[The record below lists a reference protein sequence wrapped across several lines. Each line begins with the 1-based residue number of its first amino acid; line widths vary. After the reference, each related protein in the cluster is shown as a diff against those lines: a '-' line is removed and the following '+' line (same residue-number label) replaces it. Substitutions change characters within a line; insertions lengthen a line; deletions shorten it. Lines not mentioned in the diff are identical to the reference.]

1 MPEDTRGVDID
12 PAIMTHSLGTGRASP
27 DPAVSDAPVSSPPT
41 VRLDLWLW
49 AARFFKTRSLAKHA
63 IDTGK
68 IEVGG
73 QRAKPSRA
81 VRVNDALRIVRG
93 EEIFEVEVRA
103 LADMRGPA
111 SVAQGLYQ
119 ESEASRQAREG
130 ARALR
135 MAERTGYRAPETK
148 PDKRARRLIRA
159 LGDIDAL

>member
-1 MPEDTRGVDID
+1 MNDVPD
-12 PAIMTHSLGTGRASP
+12 AS
-27 DPAVSDAPVSSPPT
+27 APS

-68 IEVGG
+68 IEIGG

-81 VRVNDALRIVRG
+81 VRVSDALRIVRG
-93 EEIFEVEVRA
+93 EEIFEVDVRG
-103 LADMRGPA
+103 LSDTRGPA
-111 SVAQGLYQ
+111 SVAQTLYA
-119 ESEASRQAREG
+119 ETEASRQAREA

-135 MAERTGYRAPETK
+135 VAERTGYRAPETK

-159 LGDIDAL
+159 LGDIDAM

>member
-1 MPEDTRGVDID
+1 MSDV
-12 PAIMTHSLGTGRASP
+12 P
-27 DPAVSDAPVSSPPT
+27 DSSAPT

-68 IEVGG
+68 IEIGG
-73 QRAKPSRA
+73 QRAKPSRS
-81 VRVNDALRIVRG
+81 VRLNDALRIVRG
-93 EEIFEVEVRA
+93 EEVFEVQVQG
-103 LADMRGPA
+103 LSDSRGPA
-111 SVAQGLYQ
+111 SIAQMLYA
-119 ESEASRQAREG
+119 ESDASRKAREA

-135 MAERTGYRAPETK
+135 IAERTGYRAPETK